1 MLRPRAESHSP
12 VPSED
17 APTRTLRGRVP
28 GRLSRANR
36 GGLSM
41 KFSQSERKWRG
52 GESNPAA

>member
-1 MLRPRAESHSP
+1 M
-12 VPSED
+12 
-17 APTRTLRGRVP
+17 P

-41 KFSQSERKWRG
+41 KFSHTETQWRG